1 MKKRILVVLFFG
13 TTAFLNAEQSAFD
26 AGNINNNS
34 AYGLTQNEQIIKKRL
49 DDLQN
54 NYMQNSS
61 NLNNINERLEGLQST
76 LEGINSQYSKSNS
89 RLNALEDREANL
101 SKELSSL
108 KAYVRES
115 RKIQEENNKEIKK
128 TLEELSKMLSADVNL
143 DLNSTDTLKEDNKE
157 DNNDTKIKQEE
168 EKKEVDESWKKKD
181 SDDILNLAM
190 KEFKSKKTLE
200 QAKAKFEYLLS
211 KNYKPA
217 RANFYLGEIEYKQ
230 KRYANAIN
238 YYKKSTSLYS
248 KADYMPTLLYHTA
261 ISLDKVGDTKSANG
275 FYKALKATYPKSP
288 EAKASPNRK

>member
-1 MKKRILVVLFFG
+1 MKKTILVVLFFG
-13 TTAFLNAEQSAFD
+13 TTAFLNAEQSVFD

-54 NYMQNSS
+54 HYMQNSS

-89 RLNALEDREANL
+89 RLNTLEDREANL
-101 SKELSSL
+101 SKELYNL
-108 KAYVRES
+108 RAYVRES

-128 TLEELSKMLSADVNL
+128 TLEELSKILSANVNL
-143 DLNSTDTLKEDNKE
+143 DLNSTYSLKE
-157 DNNDTKIKQEE
+157 DNNDTGIKQEKEKE
-168 EKKEVDESWKKKD
+168 EIDESWKKKD

-200 QAKAKFEYLLS
+200 QAKAKFEYLLG

-261 ISLDKVGDTKSANG
+261 ISLDKVGDTKSANS